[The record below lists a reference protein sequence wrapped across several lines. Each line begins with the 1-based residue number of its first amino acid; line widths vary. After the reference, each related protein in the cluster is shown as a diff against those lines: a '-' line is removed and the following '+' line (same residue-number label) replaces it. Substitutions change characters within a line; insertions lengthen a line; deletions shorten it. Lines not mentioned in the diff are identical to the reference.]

1 MKKNTFANIVIITTY
16 IATLIGSFVTSYQ
29 LKKLYIKNKTSAGKQ
44 MLVDAGAGLAIGAIF
59 YGTLFGIYKIAD
71 MRAKAKKKKK
81 SETEMN
87 FSINEDA
94 E

>member
-1 MKKNTFANIVIITTY
+1 MKKGSVVVLITY

-29 LKKLYIKNKTSAGKQ
+29 LKKFYIKNKTSAGKQ
-44 MLVDAGAGLAIGAIF
+44 MLVDAGAGLAIGAFF
-59 YGTLFGIYKIAD
+59 YGALFGIYKIAD
-71 MRAKAKKKKK
+71 MKAKAKKKKT
-81 SETEMN
+81 EAEMN

>member
-1 MKKNTFANIVIITTY
+1 MKKGSVVVLVIYIVTMV
-16 IATLIGSFVTSYQ
+16 GSFVTSYK

-59 YGTLFGIYKIAD
+59 YGTLFGIYKIAEF
-71 MRAKAKKKKK
+71 KEKSKKK